1 MLFEYIAPYIFPIFL
16 RSNIKLTVLEAM
28 KQQQP
33 ENKKAEISKINRKF
47 LVVELRELRCKF
59 ESDSKFCFK
68 LEIFSY
74 VITSCLF
81 RLN

>member
-1 MLFEYIAPYIFPIFL
+1 
-16 RSNIKLTVLEAM
+16 M

-59 ESDSKFCFK
+59 ESDSKF
-68 LEIFSY
+68 
-74 VITSCLF
+74 
-81 RLN
+81 